1 METDTDI
8 SMSNSW
14 QNNHHRASSCFS
26 LDTNHQGKTWS
37 PPAPPKKTK
46 KNPPK
51 HSDVKWQAGL
61 RALIVKIE
69 QRTAVRW
76 SPLPIRNSWQ
86 RYYNK
91 PQSAVLSH
99 SGLIQWTVHMTRKG
113 ISLVSALESSIHVN
127 LPVAAIVYD
136 KATDLWIYRTG
147 QHREESGL

>member
-26 LDTNHQGKTWS
+26 LDTTKVRHGH
-37 PPAPPKKTK
+37 PPPPPKKTK
-46 KNPPK
+46 KKTPK
-51 HSDVKWQAGL
+51 QSDVKWQAGL